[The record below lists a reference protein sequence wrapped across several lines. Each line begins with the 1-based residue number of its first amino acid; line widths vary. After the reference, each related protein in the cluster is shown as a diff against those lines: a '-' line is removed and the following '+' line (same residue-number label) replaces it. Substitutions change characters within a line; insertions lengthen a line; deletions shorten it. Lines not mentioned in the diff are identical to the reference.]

1 MEIVTYVDN
10 LWILIAGILVMFMQP
25 GFMLVETGFTRSK
38 NSVNI
43 VMKNFMDFSVGALTY
58 WAFGFAFAYGGSTLG
73 GFIAYGNFFLEGE
86 SSTYFFQVVFAATAA
101 TIVSGSVAERT
112 KFSSYLLFQPFI
124 CGLIYPIVTHWVW
137 SGQGWL
143 TDIGFVD
150 FAGSGV
156 VHMVGGFAALA
167 GIQVVGPRI
176 GKFDSNGKPL
186 PIPGSSMVAA
196 ALGVFILWFGWY
208 GFNVGSAL
216 AAVDVDLAAIAV
228 TTTLS
233 ASAASVAAMYTSMIA
248 GKPNVGMTLN
258 GALSGLAFICGLIYP
273 IVTHWVWSG
282 QGWLT
287 DIGFVDFA
295 GSGVVHMVGGFA
307 ALAGIQVVGPRIGK
321 FDSNGK
327 PLPIPGSSMVAA
339 ALGVFILWFGW
350 YGFNVGSALAAVDVD
365 LAAIAVT
372 TTLSASAASVAAMYT
387 SMIAGKPNV
396 GMTLNGALSGL
407 VGITAGCANVNNLG
421 AVIIGLV
428 SGVLVVGSINLIER
442 KGLDDAVGAV
452 SVHGVCGA
460 WGVLA
465 VSLFDT
471 SEGVFY
477 GGTSLL
483 VPQVIG
489 ILAIGSWAYLTSYAV
504 LKVIDLNFG
513 LRVSKEEEIAGLDV
527 SEHGTTAYGDFILKK

>member
-1 MEIVTYVDN
+1 MLQNQWIENIARALLVLVLFPEMAMAEEVTLN
-10 LWILIAGILVMFMQP
+10 EGNTAWILTSTALVLFMSLPGLALFYGGLVRSKNVLSILMQCFAIAGIASILWLLV
-25 GFMLVETGFTRSK
+25 GYS
-38 NSVNI
+38 I
-43 VMKNFMDFSVGALTY
+43 AFS
-58 WAFGFAFAYGGSTLG
+58 GGNG
-73 GFIAYGNFFLEGE
+73 GFIGGFSNVLFAEIQEDTLSGDLPE
-86 SSTYFFQVVFAATAA
+86 SLFAIFQMTFAIITPAL
-101 TIVSGSVAERT
+101 IIGGFAERM
-112 KFSSYLLFQPFI
+112 KFSAVLLFSAI
-124 CGLIYPIVTHWVW
+124 WLLVVYAPITHWVW
-137 SGQGWL
+137 G
-143 TDIGFVD
+143 
-150 FAGSGV
+150 GS
-156 VHMVGGFAALA
+156 
-167 GIQVVGPRI
+167 
-176 GKFDSNGKPL
+176 
-186 PIPGSSMVAA
+186 
-196 ALGVFILWFGWY
+196 
-208 GFNVGSAL
+208 
-216 AAVDVDLAAIAV
+216 
-228 TTTLS
+228 
-233 ASAASVAAMYTSMIA
+233 
-248 GKPNVGMTLN
+248 
-258 GALSGLAFICGLIYP
+258 
-273 IVTHWVWSG
+273 
-282 QGWLT
+282 GWLT

>member
-1 MEIVTYVDN
+1 MELVTYVDS
-10 LWILIAGILVMFMQP
+10 LWVLIAGILVMFMQP

-73 GFIAYGNFFLEGE
+73 GFIAYGNFFLEGD

-112 KFSSYLLFQPFI
+112 KFTSYLLFQPFI

-143 TDIGFVD
+143 TDLGFVD

-176 GKFDSNGKPL
+176 GKFDNEGNPL

-258 GALSGLAFICGLIYP
+258 GALA
-273 IVTHWVWSG
+273 
-282 QGWLT
+282 
-287 DIGFVDFA
+287 
-295 GSGVVHMVGGFA
+295 
-307 ALAGIQVVGPRIGK
+307 
-321 FDSNGK
+321 
-327 PLPIPGSSMVAA
+327 
-339 ALGVFILWFGW
+339 
-350 YGFNVGSALAAVDVD
+350 
-365 LAAIAVT
+365 
-372 TTLSASAASVAAMYT
+372 
-387 SMIAGKPNV
+387 
-396 GMTLNGALSGL
+396 GL

-421 AVIIGLV
+421 AVIIGAI
-428 SGVLVVGSINLIER
+428 SGILVVASINLIER
-442 KGLDDAVGAV
+442 KGFDDAVGAV
-452 SVHGVCGA
+452 SVHGICGA

-465 VSLFDT
+465 VSIFDT
-471 SEGVFY
+471 SEGLFY
-477 GGTSLL
+477 GGTSLII
-483 VPQVIG
+483 PQLIG
-489 ILAIGSWAYLTSYAV
+489 MLAIGSWAYLTSYGV
-504 LKVIDLNFG
+504 LKVIDSTLG
-513 LRVSKEEEIAGLDV
+513 LRVSKEEEVAGLDV